1 MLELLQDLWGFMK
14 ERKKFWLFPIIL
26 FMLLLGLLIIGGQ
39 GSAYI
44 GFRVLRGST
53 VVTQGTNGTGN
64 MINSSFSDYIGSS
77 NITTQAAF
85 NFLDSPNT
93 TSATTYK
100 LQMASTYDSYYAYLN
115 RTANNIN
122 AAYTHNGTST
132 ITLMEVAA

>member
-1 MLELLQDLWGFMK
+1 
-14 ERKKFWLFPIIL
+14 
-26 FMLLLGLLIIGGQ
+26 
-39 GSAYI
+39 
-44 GFRVLRGST
+44 
-53 VVTQGTNGTGN
+53 